1 MTDEKRVS
9 LVRPPEKQKRDEGT
23 VEMLGKYGNF
33 DLYEFEDKYYA
44 TNVQHELVEVR
55 DLIRENKLISSDD
68 ADVLRDIIDSNNKWA
83 DTRGMYALDQEDASA
98 AIRVN
103 SFNLEEDDEESFS
116 DPEIYHSRGEYFIID
131 GASKDKIEQEDLRMV
146 VSYSV
151 AAVPELVT
159 DYQGYNIVEFDK
171 TYFGISQSVGSVDLT
186 KVSPGQL
193 DGVFYADMIKGVMEL
208 IDAQVKI
215 VGILDVPTLLK
226 EVEAFNIVGYQKLIY
241 GIPHALGSFDITTL
255 TSEDLERHVDI
266 IVGDTRE
273 EVETQIEE
281 VSKTLFYYS
290 QPKLLKEV
298 GTFNIV
304 GYQKVIYGIPH
315 ALGSFDITT
324 LTSED
329 LERQADIICGSSVE
343 EVDSLLF
350 QSTPGQN
357 KSLVPSVP
365 IQEFIETTSDFN
377 IFSYEDIYFAIPVSF
392 GEYDLGEQ
400 DYFSEPQIVYDA
412 SLFGL
417 REAIAGNGEITSQAD
432 KKEVV
437 VPNFE
442 QPMLLKEF
450 EQFNIVGY
458 QNMIYGIPHS
468 LGEFDFSAHTSA
480 DLERHV
486 GIVSGT
492 SIKEIETCL
501 HDLISDMT
509 NENAVTG

>member
-1 MTDEKRVS
+1 
-9 LVRPPEKQKRDEGT
+9 
-23 VEMLGKYGNF
+23 
-33 DLYEFEDKYYA
+33 
-44 TNVQHELVEVR
+44 
-55 DLIRENKLISSDD
+55 
-68 ADVLRDIIDSNNKWA
+68 
-83 DTRGMYALDQEDASA
+83 
-98 AIRVN
+98 
-103 SFNLEEDDEESFS
+103 
-116 DPEIYHSRGEYFIID
+116 
-131 GASKDKIEQEDLRMV
+131 
-146 VSYSV
+146 
-151 AAVPELVT
+151 
-159 DYQGYNIVEFDK
+159 
-171 TYFGISQSVGSVDLT
+171 
-186 KVSPGQL
+186 
-193 DGVFYADMIKGVMEL
+193 
-208 IDAQVKI
+208 
-215 VGILDVPTLLK
+215 
-226 EVEAFNIVGYQKLIY
+226 
-241 GIPHALGSFDITTL
+241 
-255 TSEDLERHVDI
+255 
-266 IVGDTRE
+266 
-273 EVETQIEE
+273 
-281 VSKTLFYYS
+281 
-290 QPKLLKEV
+290 
-298 GTFNIV
+298 
-304 GYQKVIYGIPH
+304 
-315 ALGSFDITT
+315 GSFDITT

-417 REAIAGNGEITSQAD
+417 REAIAGNGEITSQAH

>member
-255 TSEDLERHVDI
+255 TSEDLER
-266 IVGDTRE
+266 
-273 EVETQIEE
+273 
-281 VSKTLFYYS
+281 
-290 QPKLLKEV
+290 
-298 GTFNIV
+298 
-304 GYQKVIYGIPH
+304 
-315 ALGSFDITT
+315 
-324 LTSED
+324 
-329 LERQADIICGSSVE
+329 QADIICGSSVE